1 MSVMEFGEF
10 ARVVRTMRK
19 ASKNQLSGLA
29 LECVLHCAEQE
40 RTMAQLEQLTGSC
53 SGRLTPALR
62 TVIAF
67 YDSGAEELRVPALQL
82 LIRRKVKGARAYK
95 YSLSEQGRQLLQGV
109 SA

>member
-1 MSVMEFGEF
+1 MEFSDF

-29 LECVLHCAEQE
+29 LECVLHCADREQ
-40 RTMAQLEQLTGSC
+40 TMAELEQLTGSC
-53 SGRLTPALR
+53 SGRLTVALK

-67 YDSGAEELRVPALQL
+67 YDSGAEEVRVPRLQL
-82 LIRRKVKGARAYK
+82 LIRRRVKGSLAYR

>member
-1 MSVMEFGEF
+1 MGFGDF
-10 ARVVRTMRK
+10 ARVVSTMRK
-19 ASKNQLSGLA
+19 ANKAQLNGLA
-29 LECVLHCAEQE
+29 LEIVLHCAEQE
-40 RTMAQLEQLTGSC
+40 RTMAQLMQLTGS
-53 SGRLTPALR
+53 SHGRLTEAVR

>member
-1 MSVMEFGEF
+1 MGFSEF

-29 LECVLHCAEQE
+29 LECVLHCAEGE

-53 SGRLTPALR
+53 SGRLTVALK

-67 YDSGAEELRVPALQL
+67 YDSGADEVRVPELQL
-82 LIRRKVKGARAYK
+82 LIRRRVKGSLAYR
-95 YSLSEQGRQLLQGV
+95 YSLSEQGRQLLEGV